1 MHLAQRAACLPEQ
14 PWDVAVPMH
23 RGVTSRIPILQFPIR
38 AASTGLGGG
47 AEDGSGE
54 EPDSNEL
61 GVAEEL
67 AVAAPQRMGWFRFY
81 FDEQRWEW
89 SEDLQRLHG
98 YQPGTVAPTT
108 ELVLSH
114 KHPGDRD
121 EVAAN
126 IDDITHTRG
135 AFRSRHRIVDTG
147 GIVRWVVVIGD
158 QFFDETGAVT
168 GTHGF
173 YVDVTPARHL
183 HEGII
188 SAHVSEIADKRASIE
203 QAKGMLMFIYDIDE
217 QVAFDLLKWLSQK
230 SNVKLRALAKQI
242 STDLRAVAQ
251 NNIVGKATFDH
262 TLLTAYQRLRA
273 GRRSS
278 E

>member
-1 MHLAQRAACLPEQ
+1 
-14 PWDVAVPMH
+14 MH
-23 RGVTSRIPILQFPIR
+23 RGAASLSPVLQIPIR
-38 AASTGLGGG
+38 AASIGLGDD
-47 AEDGSGE
+47 AEDGSWE

-61 GVAEEL
+61 AVGEEL
-67 AVAAPQRMGWFRFY
+67 AVTAPQRMGWFRFY

-89 SEDLQRLHG
+89 SEELQRLHG

-108 ELVLSH
+108 ELVISH

-135 AFRSRHRIVDTG
+135 AFSSRHRIVDAG
-147 GIVRWVVVIGD
+147 GAVRWVVVIGD
-158 QFFDETGAVT
+158 QFFDDTGAVI

-183 HEGII
+183 HEDII
-188 SAHVSEIADKRASIE
+188 SAQVREIADKRASIE

-217 QVAFDLLKWLSQK
+217 QVAFDLLKWLSQEN
-230 SNVKLRALAKQI
+230 NVKLRTLAKQI
-242 STDLRAVAQ
+242 SSDLRAAAQ

-262 TLLTAYQRLRA
+262 ILLTAYQRLGA
-273 GRRSS
+273 GRRSG